1 MRSILL
7 LCFSLFTTSFVWAQD
22 QFAFAITDLTKDGAS
37 WNAVR
42 KLDLKTGNYSP
53 VLFNGTDE
61 KVAVFDAR
69 SKKQFEQ
76 VTDARWGKALHAPFS
91 TGVAATAYDK
101 KNNRLYFTP
110 MYIDQLRYIDLKT
123 MKVFYVQDQPFSKL
137 GNMHNS
143 EAKIMTRMVVAPDG
157 FGYAVTNDGK
167 ALVRFSTGKKML
179 IEQLGSL
186 IDDPSNTISVH
197 KKTVSYGGDMISDD
211 EGNLFII
218 SSRNHVFRV
227 SLDTRIAKYLGQ
239 IKGLPDR
246 FTVNGAVVAGDG
258 ALLVSSAVDGS
269 SYYVVDPSDWS
280 AQPYAVAPMVYRSS
294 DLANSNYLSSKKT
307 KTIETIARNVWTA
320 HQVQVFPNP
329 VITDKFTVQFS
340 SIPPGEY
347 TIELSDIMG
356 RTIQQRRVNVQSA
369 RQNQEIPVAATTA
382 KGVYLV
388 KVMDRNNKS
397 MFEQKVMVQ

>member
-7 LCFSLFTTSFVWAQD
+7 LCFSFLTTSLFAQD
-22 QFAFAITDLTKDGAS
+22 QFAFAITDLTKEGAS

-42 KLDLKTGNYSP
+42 KLDLKTGLYSP
-53 VLFNGTDE
+53 ILFNGADE
-61 KVAVFDAR
+61 KTVVFDALSR
-69 SKKQFEQ
+69 KQFEQ
-76 VTDARWGKALHAPFS
+76 SADARWGKALHAPFS
-91 TGVAATAYDK
+91 TGVAATAYDR

-110 MYIDQLRYIDLKT
+110 MYIDQLRYIDLKS
-123 MKVFYVQDQPFSKL
+123 MKVFYVQDQPFTKL
-137 GNMHNS
+137 GNMHGS
-143 EAKIMTRMVVAPDG
+143 EGKIMTRMVIAPDG

-167 ALVRFSTGKKML
+167 ALVRFSTGKKMQ

-186 IDDPSNTISVH
+186 IDDPSNSISIH

-211 EGNLFII
+211 EGNLYII

-227 SLDTRIAKYLGQ
+227 SIDSRVAKYLGQ
-239 IKGLPDR
+239 ISGLPDR

-269 SYYVVDPSDWS
+269 SYYVVDPSDWT
-280 AQPYAVAPMVYRSS
+280 AQPYAIAPQVYRSS
-294 DLANSNYLSSKKT
+294 DLANSNYLSRKKT

-320 HQVQVFPNP
+320 NQVQVFPNP
-329 VITDKFTVQFS
+329 VVTDRFSVQFS
-340 SIPPGEY
+340 SVPQGEY
-347 TIELSDIMG
+347 TVELCDIMG
-356 RTIQQRRVNVQSA
+356 RTLLQRRVNIQSA
-369 RQNQEIPVAATTA
+369 LVSQEIPVAATTA

-397 MFEQKVMVQ
+397 MFEQKLMVQ